1 MLYNAN
7 FSSMLLGCL
16 MLQPNLLFQP
26 SFPLSKKDFSPEPFH
41 QILFICIAKVAQS
54 GAEEITEVEIENYA
68 KNFPAQLETLVDNNY
83 FEFISTVKELC
94 VLSNYEMYYTA
105 VRKFGLLREL
115 KEQGF
120 DIKDYFDELQDEEG
134 QMAKLNEWSIQ
145 EILSDIELKGI
156 KLRNKY
162 DVKYVRDEMNAG
174 EDTPELLE
182 HFEDKPAF
190 GALLQSPYLSTL
202 YQGWCRG
209 HLLLRSAPSGVG
221 KSRLAVAD
229 LMTVGA
235 KQMWD
240 EDAQDFVDNPNYQG
254 PTFFIHS
261 EMSTRFEIAP
271 MFLACVSGVEYRTI
285 TNGLYTPEEKARV
298 LKAGEILLDSQVALV
313 DMPDF
318 TNRSIE
324 RKIKEQVE
332 SRGATYGVFDYVQLQ
347 GALAAEYK
355 SLTNMPVREDLVL
368 KACVTELK
376 AMAEAYNIGLFSMT
390 QLNDNWK
397 TAEFPDESC
406 LSGAKSIKVKLDGA
420 SVVLGVKERPKE
432 YKRIEPYLRHKGFGS
447 GSLAKPNMIEYIY
460 KARFG
465 LLGAEKIKIWSYF
478 DRGTFRRTDFFC
490 TDVKDE
496 LVKVNRSVIK
506 EEF

>member
-1 MLYNAN
+1 
-7 FSSMLLGCL
+7 

-26 SFPLSKKDFSPEPFH
+26 QFPLSKKDFSPEPLH
-41 QILFICIAKVAQS
+41 QILFVCIANIAKS
-54 GAEEITEVEIENYA
+54 GAEEITEVEIENFA
-68 KNFPAQLETLVDNNY
+68 KAYPAQLETLQDNNY
-83 FEFISTVKELC
+83 FEFISTIKEIC
-94 VLSNYEMYYTA
+94 VLSNYELYYNS
-105 VRKFGLLREL
+105 VRKFGLLRDL

-120 DIKDYFDELQDEEG
+120 DIKDYFDELQDEES
-134 QMAKLNEWSIQ
+134 QMAKLNNWTIQ
-145 EILSDIELKGI
+145 DILSDIELKEI
-156 KLRNKY
+156 KLRNKF
-162 DVKYVRDEMNAG
+162 DVKYIRDEMKAG
-174 EDTPELLE
+174 EDTAELLE
-182 HFEDKPAF
+182 HFEEKPAF
-190 GALLQSPYLSTL
+190 GSLLQSPYLSTL

-229 LMTVGA
+229 LMMVGA

-240 EDAQDFVDNPNYQG
+240 EDTQDFVDNPNYQG
-254 PTFFIHS
+254 PSFFIHS
-261 EMSTRFEIAP
+261 EMNTRFEINP
-271 MFLACVSGVEYRTI
+271 MFLACISGVEYRTI
-285 TNGLYTPEEKARV
+285 TNGRYTEEEKARV
-298 LKAGEILLDSQVALV
+298 LKAGEILLDSGVSII

-318 TNRSIE
+318 TNQSIE

-332 SRGATYGVFDYVQLQ
+332 NCGATYGVFDYVQLQ

-355 SLTNMPVREDLVL
+355 ALTDMPVREDLVL

-376 AMAEAYNIGLFSMT
+376 AMAEAYNVGLFSMT

-397 TAEFPDESC
+397 TIDFPDESC
-406 LSGAKSIKVKLDGA
+406 LSGAKSMKVKLDGA

-432 YKRIEPYLRHKGFGS
+432 YKRIEPYLKRHGFGE

-465 LLGAEKIKIWSYF
+465 PMADQKVKIWSYF

-490 TDVKDE
+490 TDTHDE

-506 EEF
+506 GEF

>member
-1 MLYNAN
+1 MLYNHN
-7 FSSMLLGCL
+7 YSSLLLGCL

-94 VLSNYEMYYTA
+94 VTSNYEMYYTA

-120 DIKDYFDELQDEEG
+120 DIKDYFDELQDEDG

-145 EILSDIELKGI
+145 EILGDIELKSI
-156 KLRNKY
+156 KLRGKY
-162 DVKYVRDEMNAG
+162 DVKYVRDEMDAG

-182 HFEDKPAF
+182 HFEEKPAF

-240 EDAQDFVDNPNYQG
+240 EDAQDFIDNPNYQG

-261 EMSTRFEIAP
+261 EMSTRF
-271 MFLACVSGVEYRTI
+271 
-285 TNGLYTPEEKARV
+285 
-298 LKAGEILLDSQVALV
+298 
-313 DMPDF
+313 
-318 TNRSIE
+318 
-324 RKIKEQVE
+324 
-332 SRGATYGVFDYVQLQ
+332 
-347 GALAAEYK
+347 
-355 SLTNMPVREDLVL
+355 
-368 KACVTELK
+368 
-376 AMAEAYNIGLFSMT
+376 
-390 QLNDNWK
+390 
-397 TAEFPDESC
+397 
-406 LSGAKSIKVKLDGA
+406 
-420 SVVLGVKERPKE
+420 
-432 YKRIEPYLRHKGFGS
+432 
-447 GSLAKPNMIEYIY
+447 
-460 KARFG
+460 
-465 LLGAEKIKIWSYF
+465 
-478 DRGTFRRTDFFC
+478 
-490 TDVKDE
+490 
-496 LVKVNRSVIK
+496 
-506 EEF
+506 